1 MERLELEREMSMD
14 TPLWNFL
21 LKDDRYVIEEYEGG
35 RRVIMKIVKK
45 YRDEQFEV

>member
-1 MERLELEREMSMD
+1 MSD
-14 TPLWNFL
+14 NPLWDYL

-45 YRDEQFEV
+45 YREEQNEREVVFEV